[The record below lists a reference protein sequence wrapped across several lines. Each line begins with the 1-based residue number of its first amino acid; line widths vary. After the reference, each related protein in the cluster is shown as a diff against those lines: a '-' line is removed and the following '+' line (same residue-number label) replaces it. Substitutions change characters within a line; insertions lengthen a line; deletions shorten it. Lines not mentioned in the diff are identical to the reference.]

1 MVYGY
6 ARPTS
11 HQPLAPQLE
20 ALRTYGCA
28 HITEEDESTGKE
40 RLALRQLL
48 ALLQAGDTLVVCKL
62 DRLAR
67 TLKDVLELLQGF
79 AQQGVHFVSL
89 QDQLDTTTSAGQGL
103 FALVAV
109 LTEFEQDR
117 QRERASVS
125 VSVVGAPG
133 RPKGLTVEAL
143 SKAQAAEILY
153 VKKNRTV
160 AQISR
165 MLGVGR
171 ATIYR
176 YLHYLGISPLRD
188 KDNKKNR

>member
-6 ARPTS
+6 ARLSTPDS
-11 HQPLAPQLE
+11 PLAPQVE
-20 ALRTYGCA
+20 ALRAYGCT
-28 HITEEDESTGKE
+28 HLLEEDEATGKE

-48 ALLQAGDTLVVCKL
+48 TQLQAGDSLVVCKL

-67 TLKDVLELLQGF
+67 SLKDVLELVQGF

-89 QDQLDTTTSAGQGL
+89 QDQLDTSTPAGQEL
-103 FALVAV
+103 FTLVAM
-109 LTEFEQDR
+109 LAEFERDR
-117 QRERASVS
+117 QRERVAGPLTS
-125 VSVVGAPG
+125 APG

-143 SKAQAAEILY
+143 SKAQAAKTLY
-153 VKKNRTV
+153 VKKNKTV

-165 MLGVGR
+165 VLGVGR

-176 YLHYLGISPLRD
+176 YLHYLGITPLKENE
-188 KDNKKNR
+188 KDQ